1 MKAVKLVTVGAP
13 LEVQDVAAPEPNDT
27 EVLVRVAGCGVCHT
41 DIGFW
46 KDGVPTKQ
54 ALPLTL
60 GHEISGTVV
69 GADRTSSDTMW
80 RVRVVLRRARE
91 CMPRSIDAR

>member
-13 LEVQDVAAPEPNDT
+13 LEVQDVATPEPNDT

-46 KDGVPTKQ
+46 KDGVPTKK

-69 GADRTSSDTMW
+69 GVGSEFQDLLDRE
-80 RVRVVLRRARE
+80 VIVPAVIPCGE
-91 CMPRSIDAR
+91 C